1 MFKDSK
7 NGLNHSISKFHNKY
21 YRERQKEIVKENK
34 KMVKSI
40 CERNSKH
47 GSISKKKL
55 ESKRFLLPKNNKA
68 SVKILQFKRIEEDN
82 QVS

>member
-1 MFKDSK
+1 MFKNNE

-40 CERNSKH
+40 CERNSKK
-47 GSISKKKL
+47 GSVSKNKL
-55 ESKRFLLPKNNKA
+55 GEKRFELPKNNKA